1 MILRTSDGNAPAIWD
16 LDKGVSIK
24 EALWRH
30 RSLPYSGVEEA
41 VSKLRVN
48 GDRVAPDYK
57 LRNGYAILL

>member
-1 MILRTSDGNAPAIWD
+1 M
-16 LDKGVSIK
+16 SIK

-48 GDRVAPDYK
+48 GDRVALDYK
-57 LRNGYAILL
+57 LRNGDAILL